1 MHKLIKKHQVGGNL
15 ISPSYNWG
23 LGSGQSG
30 GLSTIP
36 DIGNVTSWYQKQLGQ
51 SDLLKSKNNALGIY
65 SSKSTF
71 GGAPSFNMSTSDI
84 GNLANSALNAGLNAF
99 GKQADNIS
107 GGEQVFSKGTD
118 LAFNAALKT
127 GNPYA
132 IGAAA
137 VLKGVDYLNRF
148 AGTTAKK
155 QGTIGLDTGGYNFQ
169 LNTQA
174 GKKNTLFG
182 TIGGKTKRANMLTA
196 YDDKQNLA
204 AGNATYTNKQNIQ
217 AAQNFGQDVSS
228 KNQQSLFGG
237 LNTNILAAKNG
248 TKINPSELRN
258 LVKKAQR
265 GLKLQKFEE
274 KIEVFEQ
281 GGKMNVIPEGALH
294 ARKHNLPDDIAEQVT
309 DKGIPVVTYEEGG
322 ELNQQAEIEHSELI
336 FNKSVTDKLEALHKQ
351 FNETDSKEE
360 QNKIALECG
369 KLLTTEILENTQDNT
384 NLIDTIK

>member
-1 MHKLIKKHQVGGNL
+1 M
-15 ISPSYNWG
+15 
-23 LGSGQSG
+23 
-30 GLSTIP
+30 
-36 DIGNVTSWYQKQLGQ
+36 
-51 SDLLKSKNNALGIY
+51 LKTKNNALGIY
-65 SSKSTF
+65 SPKSIST
-71 GGAPSFNMSTSDI
+71 GTPSFNMSTSDI

-132 IGAAA
+132 IAGAS
-137 VLKGVDYLNRF
+137 VLKGLDYLNRF

-169 LNTQA
+169 LNSQA

-182 TIGGKTKRANMLTA
+182 TIGGKTKRTNKLIA
-196 YDDKQNLA
+196 YSDKQNLM
-204 AGNATYTNKQNIQ
+204 AGNAAYTNNQNIQ

-248 TKINPSELRN
+248 TKIKPSELRN

-265 GLKLQKFEE
+265 GLKLQPIEE

-336 FNKSVTDKLEALHKQ
+336 LNKSVTDKLEALHKQ
-351 FNETDSKEE
+351 FNETNSKDE

-369 KLLTTEILENTQDNT
+369 KLLTIEILENTQDNT